1 MSERHYSRHDLV
13 QQIHLI
19 NEHFSPEPT
28 YQVST
33 GTVWGWCDSPEA
45 PLVIKLSSG
54 VHFTCYGIS
63 NIQKQSALAQ
73 GAIGQKVAF
82 YHRGFDIQGKPL
94 FPVFKT
100 LLIGDEVHDH
110 E

>member
-1 MSERHYSRHDLV
+1 MKQHYSRLSFV
-13 QQIHLI
+13 QAISQ
-19 NEHFSPEPT
+19 NDSFYNSEPN

-63 NIQKQSALAQ
+63 HIQKQSALAQ

-100 LLIGDEVHDH
+100 LLIGDEVHGH

>member
-1 MSERHYSRHDLV
+1 MSTQQYSRLRLV
-13 QQIHLI
+13 QAISQNDSLY
-19 NEHFSPEPT
+19 NPEPN

-33 GTVWGWCDSPEA
+33 GTVWGWRDSDNA
-45 PLVIKLSSG
+45 PLVIQLSNG
-54 VHFTCYGIS
+54 IHFACPGIS
-63 NIQKQSALAQ
+63 KIARQSALAQ

-82 YHRGFDIQGKPL
+82 YHRGFDMHGKPL

-100 LLIGDEVHDH
+100 LLIGDEVHGH